1 MRQEPYR
8 HPLIDDVT
16 LPEVMHALSDPVR
29 LAIMQAVA
37 ADHETAWSSFGVSVA
52 PSTLSHHMKVLRN
65 AGLIANRREGT
76 RCIVS
81 LRPDLAERFPG
92 LLETV
97 LKLASRTDPQGQ

>member
-1 MRQEPYR
+1 
-8 HPLIDDVT
+8 
-16 LPEVMHALSDPVR
+16 
-29 LAIMQAVA
+29 
-37 ADHETAWSSFGVSVA
+37 
-52 PSTLSHHMKVLRN
+52 LSHHMKVLRN

-97 LKLASRTDPQGQ
+97 LKLASRTDPQGQP